1 MDTYFGTT
9 LGALVAII
17 LTAAGIYAAV
27 IIFTRLSDKRSF
39 STMSSFDFTMTVAVG
54 SLIAT
59 TVLSSSVTL
68 VQGVIGLGALFVLQ
82 ISVAYLR
89 LNTSF
94 QQIVDNSPLLL
105 MRNGKIL
112 RENLKRARLTD
123 GDLRSKLLAAGVL
136 RLSEVE
142 AVVFETTGDLSIM
155 KKSDENL
162 RLEEWLISDV
172 KR

>member
-27 IIFTRLSDKRSF
+27 IIFTRLSGKRSF

-123 GDLRSKLLAAGVL
+123 GDLRSKLRAAGVL